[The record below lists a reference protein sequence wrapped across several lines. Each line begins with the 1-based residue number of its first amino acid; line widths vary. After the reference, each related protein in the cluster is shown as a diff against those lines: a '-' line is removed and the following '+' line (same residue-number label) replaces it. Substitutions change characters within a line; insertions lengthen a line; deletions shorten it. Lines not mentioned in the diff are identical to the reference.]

1 MKYILWIFVSNALR
15 KIICRD
21 YDAALALCEDLSDV
35 KLVFFSD
42 TPASPQ
48 E

>member
-15 KIICRD
+15 KIIYRD